1 MNKRRLHIVLKVLS
15 EVSTTFSDTKEFI
28 GKKLEEICVREKL
41 SVQEIIHSLLFC
53 LIADADM
60 SFSDGMPFTSLQH
73 QK

>member
-1 MNKRRLHIVLKVLS
+1 MDKRRLQIVLKVLS
-15 EVSTTFSDTKEFI
+15 EVSATFSDTKEFI
-28 GKKLEEICVREKL
+28 DKKLEEICVREKL

-60 SFSDGMPFTSLQH
+60 SDGMPFTSLQH